1 MVKVIQI
8 AGTWRESEKTKRFW
22 SKKRTTKQEAE
33 RIWSQKLWLKDSPEL
48 FQKGEV
54 KC

>member
-22 SKKRTTKQEAE
+22 EKRKRTKQEAE
-33 RIWSQKLWLKDSPEL
+33 RIWEQKLWAMDSPG
-48 FQKGEV
+48 QKGAFQ
-54 KC
+54 C